1 MAEENDDKTTAVET
15 SIQRVGAVQWAMVID
30 TDRCTGCKACVI
42 ACRAENN
49 IQTVG
54 AEQVNMGRLMDWLRI
69 DRFWEDEFHHKHGT
83 GRLATDQ
90 EITEENIRKHA
101 YEGDG
106 YPNIV
111 ATFVPMLC
119 QQCGT
124 APCESVCP
132 VFASV
137 HTNDGLNAQIYNR
150 CVGTRVCANNCPYRV
165 RILNFYSP
173 QWDAPMEQMLNP
185 DVSVRSEG
193 VMEKCTFCVQRIRRA
208 SLDAKVAQKP
218 LQDGELLPACA
229 QACATNA
236 IVFGD
241 RNDHHSAVNQ
251 VLEENKSRSHE
262 VLNELFDTR
271 PNVIYLRPQRVPD
284 AL

>member
-1 MAEENDDKTTAVET
+1 MAEEPKDTLQT
-15 SIQRVGAVQWAMVID
+15 SIQTVGTYQWGMVID

-49 IQTVG
+49 IPSIG
-54 AEQVNMGRLMDWLRI
+54 ADQVAMGRLMDWMRV
-69 DRFWEDEFHHKHGT
+69 DRFWQDEFHHKTST
-83 GRLATDQ
+83 GRLASDQ
-90 EITEENIRKHA
+90 EATEKHIQQDA
-101 YEGDG
+101 YTGNG
-106 YPNIV
+106 YPNVV

-137 HTNDGLNAQIYNR
+137 HTNDGLNAQVYNR

-165 RILNFYSP
+165 RIFNFFSP
-173 QWDAPMEQMLNP
+173 EWDAPMEQMLNP

-193 VMEKCTFCVQRIRRA
+193 VMEKCTFCVQRIRRGM
-208 SLDAKVAQKP
+208 LDAKVAGHP
-218 LQDGELLPACA
+218 VQDGELRSACA
-229 QACATNA
+229 QACPTSA
-236 IVFGD
+236 ITFGD
-241 RNDHHSAVNQ
+241 MNDPHSAVNV
-251 VLEENKSRSHE
+251 VLHENASRSSK
-262 VLNELFDTR
+262 VLDELFDTK
-271 PNVIYLRPQRVPD
+271 PHVIYLRPQRVPD

>member
-1 MAEENDDKTTAVET
+1 MAEETKDKVQT
-15 SIQRVGAVQWAMVID
+15 SIQTVGTYQWAMVID
-30 TDRCTGCKACVI
+30 ADRCTGCKACVI

-49 IQTVG
+49 IPSVG
-54 AEQVNMGRLMDWLRI
+54 AEQVNMGRLMDWMRV
-69 DRFWEDEFHHKHGT
+69 DRFWQDEFHHRTGY
-83 GRLATDQ
+83 GRLASEQ
-90 EITEENIRKHA
+90 EETEEHIRKEA
-101 YEGDG
+101 YTGDG
-106 YPNIV
+106 FPNIV

-137 HTNDGLNAQIYNR
+137 HTNDGLNAQVYNR

-173 QWDAPMEQMLNP
+173 TWDAPLEQMLNP
-185 DVSVRSEG
+185 DVSIRPEG
-193 VMEKCTFCVQRIRRA
+193 VMEKCTFCVQRIRRGM
-208 SLDAKVAQKP
+208 LDSKVANRP
-218 LQDGELLPACA
+218 YQDGELRTACA
-229 QACATNA
+229 QACPTTA
-236 IVFGD
+236 ITFGD
-241 RNDHHSAVNQ
+241 RNDPHSTVNKLMHENSSRTHAV
-251 VLEENKSRSHE
+251 LD
-262 VLNELFDTR
+262 ELFDTK

>member
-1 MAEENDDKTTAVET
+1 MAEENKDQVLT
-15 SIQRVGAVQWAMVID
+15 SIQTVGTHQWAMVID
-30 TDRCTGCKACVI
+30 ADRCTGCKACVI

-54 AEQVNMGRLMDWLRI
+54 AEQVNMGRLMDWIRV
-69 DRFWEDEFHHKHGT
+69 DRFWEDEFHHKTNT
-83 GRLATDQ
+83 GRLAADQ
-90 EITEENIRKHA
+90 EATEEHIAKEG

-106 YPNIV
+106 YPNV
-111 ATFVPMLC
+111 TATFVPMLC

-165 RILNFYSP
+165 RILNFFSP

-185 DVSVRSEG
+185 DVTVRSEG
-193 VMEKCTFCVQRIRRA
+193 VMEKCTFCVQRIRRS
-208 SLDAKVAQKP
+208 SLDAKVSNRP
-218 LQDGELLPACA
+218 LRDGELRSACA
-229 QACATNA
+229 QACPTSA
-236 IVFGD
+236 IHFGD
-241 RNDHHSAVNQ
+241 RNDPESTVN
-251 VLEENKSRSHE
+251 VLLKENSSRTQR
-262 VLNELFDTR
+262 VLDELFDTR
-271 PNVIYLRPQRVPD
+271 PNVIYLRPQRDPD